1 MRKSILFVAFILIG
15 FATWAQSNT
24 LFFKNNTV
32 EAHAIFSSPPQ
43 MGSESFMTLEFFDSQ
58 TQQLLS
64 LADQIKVVLW
74 MPKMGH
80 GSAPTVITADQVA
93 GVYHVS
99 RMFFV
104 MRGDWDV
111 RVTLIGTDGSAET
124 QVFNLK
130 L

>member
-1 MRKSILFVAFILIG
+1 MRESILFVAFILVG
-15 FATWAQSNT
+15 FATRAQSST

-32 EAHAIFSSPPQ
+32 EAHVNFLSPPQ
-43 MGSESFMTLEFFDSQ
+43 LGSESVMTLEFFDSQ
-58 TQQLLS
+58 TQQLLPI
-64 LADQIKVVLW
+64 ADQIKVVLW

-99 RMFFV
+99 RMYFV
-104 MRGDWDV
+104 MRGDWEV

-124 QVFNLK
+124 QVINLK